1 MQIKKMQA
9 DNLMTG
15 DKIRYKIGN
24 RHAFAL
30 VLSRGDIF
38 EGMITVKASTPDFG
52 EVEWSFADGSEIEV
66 LHSY

>member
-24 RHAFAL
+24 RYGFAL
-30 VLSRGDIF
+30 VLGRDDIF
-38 EGMITVKASTPDFG
+38 DGMITVKANTPDFG
-52 EVEWSFADGSEIEV
+52 DVEWSFADGCEVEV